1 MGAAPTA
8 PLPSEATQGQA
19 RLDGLPSYWLFFLD
33 PASLLRV
40 QTAGLRAG
48 QAVLQ
53 SAWKELCAQELGV
66 DSSQLL
72 LDGFTP
78 GVGSSCGSRCWRR
91 VFYDLEVSSAK
102 NELRASNAD
111 YEFLPSLYGEPALAP
126 EGVDFEGQRILR
138 CRLRAPFLGRD
149 RCVLARHPLPSAPCA
164 TALPK
169 AEAGGALAW
178 HVAYRKVAYYEVSI
192 GKHQGHPEPLPCVS
206 VGLCSPRFSRYAVAR
221 QQVGWDCES
230 WALHS
235 DDGQLFHGSERGF
248 GFGFGFASPPWAT
261 FGPGDVVG
269 CGVAHGA
276 AEGAE
281 DVAKSPRKIFYTL
294 NGAFLGYAFDVEDLP
309 WDVPLWPCV
318 GLDTRQ
324 LLSFNFGGEPFAF
337 DLDSISELQVVLE
350 SKFQTV
356 SAAAEVRDAAEGEH
370 PEEPRRNRMMPLVSQ
385 FTPRRLLECAAPARL
400 AVFRYQR
407 QPRWMDT
414 VDRLVTA
421 TLLDAAGETEP
432 RSRGSLDIV

>member
-356 SAAAEVRDAAEGEH
+356 SDYSAAEVRDAAEGEH

-421 TLLDAAGETEP
+421 TLAGAFGV
-432 RSRGSLDIV
+432 SGY